1 MIRKACR
8 FHFAQN
14 LGYPMFEELL
24 KLAEQKLRE
33 SDNEAEYESVIE
45 LAALVLIEDTNEQEE
60 VNVKRVMLEHDAFLK
75 RNRERW
81 ALGFRKLHALRE
93 TCLQAG
99 MNFQQQFIQI
109 PKYETDELIGVLMR
123 QHAHACRITGEIIHL
138 LEGGYPD
145 AALARWRTLHEIV
158 VTCLVIKKCGRVA
171 AIDYIKHG
179 MVQTVEGIE
188 EHRKTA
194 DAMGQET
201 FSDQEAE
208 FYTELKNSITQGRP
222 GWHWARE
229 HTGYKKID
237 KLREF
242 VELDKWS
249 HNYKLA
255 SRNIHADYYEMASLY
270 GMNEAKEDLLLYGQ
284 SNSGLTE
291 PAHFTA
297 IALAQ
302 ITSVFLTTYIE
313 ESDTG
318 LDYADSTLFMKIIEN
333 YVKEVGEAFL
343 SVEEST

>member
-1 MIRKACR
+1 
-8 FHFAQN
+8 
-14 LGYPMFEELL
+14 MFEELL
-24 KLAEQKLRE
+24 KIAEERLRE
-33 SDNEAEYESVIE
+33 YGDKVDHESVIE
-45 LAALVLIEDTNEQEE
+45 LVASVLIKDTNEQEE
-60 VNVKRVMLEHDAFLK
+60 ANVKRIMSEHNAFLK

-81 ALGFRKLHALRE
+81 SVGFIKLHALRD

-99 MNFQQQFIQI
+99 MNFQQQLIKI
-109 PKYETDELIGVLMR
+109 PKYENDELIGVFMR

-145 AALARWRTLHEIV
+145 AALARWRTLYEMV
-158 VTCLVIKKCGRVA
+158 VTCLVIKKCGRAA

-179 MVQTVEGIE
+179 MVQTAEGIE

-201 FSDQEAE
+201 FSEQEAK
-208 FYTELKNSITQGRP
+208 YYAQLKQCITQGNS
-222 GWHWARE
+222 GWHWARV

-255 SRNIHADYYEMASLY
+255 SRNVHADYYEMASLY
-270 GMNEAKEDLLLYGQ
+270 GMREAKEDLLLYGQ

-291 PAHFTA
+291 PAHLTA
-297 IALAQ
+297 ITLAQ
-302 ITSVFLTTYIE
+302 ITAIFLTTYIE
-313 ESDTG
+313 DSDNALNYG
-318 LDYADSTLFMKIIEN
+318 DSALFMKIIEN

-343 SVEEST
+343 SVEKPI

>member
-1 MIRKACR
+1 
-8 FHFAQN
+8 
-14 LGYPMFEELL
+14 MFEELL
-24 KLAEQKLRE
+24 KIAEEKLRE
-33 SDNEAEYESVIE
+33 NGAEVSYESVIE
-45 LAALVLIEDTNEQEE
+45 LAASVLIEETNEQEE
-60 VNVKRVMLEHDAFLK
+60 AKVKLVMSEHDAFLK

-81 ALGFRKLHALRE
+81 ALGLTKLHALRE

-99 MNFQQQFIQI
+99 MNFQQQFIKI
-109 PKYETDELIGVLMR
+109 PKYETDELIGVFMR
-123 QHAHACRITGEIIHL
+123 QHAHACRISGEIIHL

-145 AALARWRTLHEIV
+145 AALARWRTLYEMV
-158 VTCLVIKKCGRVA
+158 VTCLVIRKCGRAA

-194 DAMGQET
+194 DAMGQQT
-201 FSDQEAE
+201 FSEQEIE
-208 FYTELKNSITQGRP
+208 FYAELKNKITQGKS

-229 HTGYKKID
+229 HTGCKKID

-255 SRNIHADYYEMASLY
+255 SRNVHADYYEMASLY
-270 GMNEAKEDLLLYGQ
+270 AMSEAREDMLLCGQ

-302 ITSVFLTTYIE
+302 ITSIFLTAYIE
-313 ESDTG
+313 ESDNG
-318 LDYADSTLFMKIIEN
+318 LDYGDSVLFMKIIEN
-333 YVKEVGEAFL
+333 YVKEVGQAFL
-343 SVEEST
+343 SVEQST

>member
-1 MIRKACR
+1 
-8 FHFAQN
+8 
-14 LGYPMFEELL
+14 MFEELL
-24 KLAEQKLRE
+24 KIAEEKLRE
-33 SDNEAEYESVIE
+33 NGEEVEYESVIA
-45 LAALVLIEDTNEQEE
+45 LAASVLIQDKNEQEE
-60 VNVKRVMLEHDAFLK
+60 ANVKHIMSEHDAFLIK
-75 RNRERW
+75 NRERW

-99 MNFQQQFIQI
+99 MNFQQQFIKI

-145 AALARWRTLHEIV
+145 AALARWRTLYEMV
-158 VTCLVIKKCGRVA
+158 VTCLVIKKCGRTA

-188 EHRKTA
+188 EHRKNA
-194 DAMGQET
+194 GAMGQET

-208 FYTELKNSITQGRP
+208 SYAELKLSITQGNS

-255 SRNIHADYYEMASLY
+255 SRNVHADYYEMASLY
-270 GMNEAKEDLLLYGQ
+270 GMREAKEDLLLCGQ

-313 ESDTG
+313 ESDSDLG
-318 LDYADSTLFMKIIEN
+318 YGDSTLFMKMIEN

-343 SVEEST
+343 SVES